1 MRNQPMMSSS
11 RDDLDGHQE
20 PGPAASWRAAARQ
33 ERKIMMVMGAVSPGN
48 IKIKA
53 IIAAHEVRAALTAY
67 HLAGS
72 AARSH
77 ELYFCE
83 QPSQLGLLP
92 LFDGAVILRVRRYS
106 PEGSGDVTVKLRPFQ
121 PGQLTGHWSAFRQS
135 AHHQLRI
142 KGEWAHD
149 HRVLA
154 ASLVCNV
161 GGVHLRQALDSRPH
175 RLGQLFSVRQRRYLA
190 ECTTTRVDPDDLYL
204 LGPVRAHRWRLHEA
218 RYDIAAERWTV
229 LTPGD
234 VPGLDLL
241 ELSITAEPEDAALIQ
256 PAFLASI
263 RRKGLDPYAFQQTK
277 TRHTLQHLTAFGPT

>member
-1 MRNQPMMSSS
+1 MT
-11 RDDLDGHQE
+11 
-20 PGPAASWRAAARQ
+20 
-33 ERKIMMVMGAVSPGN
+33 VTGAVSPGN

-53 IIAAHEVRAALTAY
+53 TISADEVRAALAAY

-72 AARSH
+72 EARSH

-92 LFDGAVILRVRRYS
+92 LLDGAVILRVRRYS

-121 PGQLTGHWSAFRQS
+121 PGQLTGQWSAFRRS

-142 KGEWAHD
+142 QGEWAHD

-161 GGVHLRQALDSRPH
+161 PGADLRQALDSRPH

-190 ECTTTRVDPDDLYL
+190 KCATTRVDLDDLHL
-204 LGPVRAHRWRLHEA
+204 LGPVRAHQWRVHEP

-234 VPGLDLL
+234 LLGLDLL
-241 ELSITAEPEDAALIQ
+241 ELSITAELEDAALIQ

-263 RRKGLDPYAFQQTK
+263 RRRGLDPYAFQQTK
-277 TRHTLQHLTAFGPT
+277 TRHVLHYLAALGSA

>member
-1 MRNQPMMSSS
+1 
-11 RDDLDGHQE
+11 
-20 PGPAASWRAAARQ
+20 
-33 ERKIMMVMGAVSPGN
+33 MMVMGAVSNGT

-53 IIAAHEVRAALTAY
+53 TIAADEIRAALAAY

-92 LFDGAVILRVRRYS
+92 LLDGAVILRVRRYR

-121 PGQLTGHWSAFRQS
+121 PGQLTGHWSAFGRS
-135 AHHQLRI
+135 AHHQLQI

-154 ASLVCNV
+154 ASLVYNV
-161 GGVHLRQALDSRPH
+161 PGVHLRQALDSRSH

-190 ECTTTRVDPDDLYL
+190 DCTTTHVDLDDLYL
-204 LGPVRAHRWRLHEA
+204 LGPVKAHRWRLHEP
-218 RYDIAAERWTV
+218 RYDIVAERWT
-229 LTPGD
+229 LLARRGL
-234 VPGLDLL
+234 PGLDLL
-241 ELSITAEPEDAALIQ
+241 ELSTTAEPKDAALIQ

-263 RRKGLDPYAFQQTK
+263 RRRGLDPYAFQQTK
-277 TRHTLQHLTAFGPT
+277 TRHTLQHLAALASA